1 MANHLGKEGSV
12 KVGGTPTTVAEV
24 REWEL
29 NTTSDTAETSSINT
43 VQGNGGWRT
52 FGATLLSWEGTIT
65 CFWDETD
72 INGQQTIDAGVTVA
86 LKLYPEGSATG
97 ATFFSGNA
105 IVTAVN
111 RKAAIDGVV
120 EAVFSFKGTG
130 ALTEGT
136 AP

>member
-1 MANHLGKEGSV
+1 MATHLGKEGIV
-12 KVGGTPTTVAEV
+12 RVGGTPTTVAEV
-24 REWEL
+24 REWQL
-29 NTTSDTAETSSINT
+29 DTTSDTAETSSINS

-52 FGATLLSWEGTIT
+52 HAATLLAWEGSIS

-72 INGQQTIDAGVTVA
+72 TNGQQTIDAGGTVA
-86 LKLYPEGSATG
+86 LKLYPEGTTTG

-120 EAVFSFKGTG
+120 EVSFSFKGTG
-130 ALTEGT
+130 ALSEGT